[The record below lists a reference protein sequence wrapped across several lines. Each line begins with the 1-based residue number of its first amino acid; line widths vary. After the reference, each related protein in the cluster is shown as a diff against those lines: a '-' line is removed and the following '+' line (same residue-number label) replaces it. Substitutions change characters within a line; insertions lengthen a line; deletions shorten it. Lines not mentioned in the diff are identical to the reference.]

1 MDTFQII
8 LLALI
13 QGFTEFLPISSSG
26 HLILPA
32 QILGWQDQGLAFDVA
47 VHVGSLIAVL
57 SYFRKDVRAI
67 SVAWFGSFRG
77 PMTTDG
83 RLGWYIIFATIPAG
97 VIGFMANDFIEHH
110 LRSVLVVAIAT
121 IFFGVLL
128 GLSDKWGEQ
137 KISTQEMT
145 FKQALLI
152 GFAQVLALIPG
163 TSRSGITITMALALG
178 LERQAAARFSFLLS
192 IPIIVASGSYK
203 TLELAQTASVDWQPL
218 LLGAGLSFA
227 SAFICIHLFLSWIDR
242 IGMWPFVVYRIL
254 LGCVLLTFI

>member
-1 MDTFQII
+1 MDRLQII

-32 QILGWQDQGLAFDVA
+32 QILGWPDQGLAFDVA
-47 VHVGSLIAVL
+47 VHVGSLVAVL
-57 SYFRKDVRAI
+57 SYFRKDMYAI
-67 SVAWFGSFRG
+67 TLALFGSFRG
-77 PMTTDG
+77 AKTTDS
-83 RLGWYIIFATIPAG
+83 RLGWYIIFATIPTG
-97 VIGFMANDFIEHH
+97 FIGFMANDFIEQN

-128 GLSDKWGEQ
+128 GLSDKWGGQ
-137 KISTQEMT
+137 KITTDQMT

-192 IPIIVASGSYK
+192 IPIIAGSGGYK
-203 TLELAQTASVDWQPL
+203 TLELAQAASVDWQPL
-218 LLGAGLSFA
+218 LLGAGVSFI
-227 SAFICIHLFLSWIDR
+227 SAFICIHLFLSWINR
-242 IGMWPFVVYRIL
+242 IGMWPFVIYRIL
-254 LGCVLLTFI
+254 LGCVLLAFI